1 LDYART
7 NPEDPAIL
15 DIKLKK
21 ISGVEV
27 LEEKVA
33 KVLADGGVKPHNH

>member
-1 LDYART
+1 V
-7 NPEDPAIL
+7 

-33 KVLADGGVKPHNH
+33 KVLADGRICRFPEAI